1 MIPTA
6 KQALEAELAA
16 YRGYLE
22 QGGLPNMVADALR
35 AVIACGYKYLES
47 KFFNST
53 TALTQDTAGANNSES
68 EVAILESRL
77 ADADA
82 YMRACR
88 TDYANIRAKQMQEV
102 ALAAST
108 NRDALNAIADMA
120 RRELEAARKDLE
132 AAADRQA
139 AAANRQAAAA
149 DRQAATAAATESAY
163 NRAKAEYRRAARV
176 DAATMPVQQP
186 NIFAALTL
194 RDQDMATST
203 HVNETTR

>member
-120 RRELEAARKDLE
+120 RRELEAARKDLK
-132 AAADRQA
+132 AAAD
-139 AAANRQAAAA
+139 RQAAAA

>member
-1 MIPTA
+1 
-6 KQALEAELAA
+6 
-16 YRGYLE
+16 
-22 QGGLPNMVADALR
+22 MVADALR
-35 AVIACGYKYLES
+35 AVIASGHDYLES
-47 KFFNST
+47 KFCDST
-53 TALTQDTAGANNSES
+53 SALTQDTAGANNSES

-88 TDYANIRAKQMQEV
+88 TDYANLRAKQIQEV
-102 ALAAST
+102 ALVAST

-120 RRELEAARKDLE
+120 RRELEAARKDLK
-132 AAADRQA
+132 AAAD
-139 AAANRQAAAA
+139 RQAAAA